1 MRSIYIY
8 IYIYIYDISSL
19 RVKPSVCVCVCVS
32 TFYLRR
38 EFGTILHGPRVL
50 FCKDENL
57 VARVT
62 QCNFA
67 GWNEPQRVFC
77 DG

>member
-1 MRSIYIY
+1 MLAVLPDPRTAEIF
-8 IYIYIYDISSL
+8 
-19 RVKPSVCVCVCVS
+19 KPSLCVCVCVCVS

-38 EFGTILHGPRVL
+38 EFGIILHSPRML

-62 QCNFA
+62 QCNVV
-67 GWNEPQRVFC
+67 GWNEPLRVFC